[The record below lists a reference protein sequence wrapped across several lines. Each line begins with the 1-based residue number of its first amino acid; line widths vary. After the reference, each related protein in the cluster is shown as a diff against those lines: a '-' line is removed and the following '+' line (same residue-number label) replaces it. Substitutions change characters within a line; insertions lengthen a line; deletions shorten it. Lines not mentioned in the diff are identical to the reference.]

1 MVERMLCGSGL
12 SDEPSPGPKFEKGMS
27 GQSGP
32 ADFRGHMLDL
42 DEDEDLEVFSKTET
56 RQDNIELSSLQKECA
71 KDAHGVVSLIQNTS
85 MADGSPMP
93 NSPGSMVNQYRLE
106 EDDEEQKDANFKDL
120 FITVDNPESHVTAIE
135 TFIMYR
141 VMTKTTRSEFDSSE
155 YEVRRRYQDFLW
167 LRSRLE
173 ENHPTLIV
181 HPLPEKFV
189 MKGMVER
196 FNDDFIETRRKALH
210 RFLNKISEHPILS
223 YSQHFKVFLTAEEL
237 LSHKKQGPGFLSRM
251 GETVRAVANSV
262 RGLRNRPEEFTLMQE
277 YVEDFSNKICSV
289 DKVTQ
294 RIIKEQKEYLDE
306 LKQYSPA
313 YTQWA
318 GSEEELAEPL
328 KGVASCVER
337 CSKETEEQIHHLSEV
352 LVPALHEYV
361 LCAETLKAVMRR
373 RDNIQAEFEA
383 KNEALA
389 SRKVDQEAVFS
400 HWFVCF
406 DWQLQEEVDGLADK
420 VELANNALK
429 GDWCRWRN
437 SMRTDLKSAFI
448 STAEK
453 NMEYYEKV
461 SSPLKTNTFF
471 FNHTVKPQNFS

>member
-1 MVERMLCGSGL
+1 
-12 SDEPSPGPKFEKGMS
+12 MS
-27 GQSGP
+27 GQAVP
-32 ADFRGHMLDL
+32 ADFSGHMLDL
-42 DEDEDLEVFSKTET
+42 DEDEDLEVFSK
-56 RQDNIELSSLQKECA
+56 
-71 KDAHGVVSLIQNTS
+71 NTS
-85 MADGSPMP
+85 LADGSPVP
-93 NSPGSMVNQYRLE
+93 ISPSSMVNQYRLE
-106 EDDEEQKDANFKDL
+106 EDEDTKDIFV
-120 FITVDNPESHVTAIE
+120 TVDNPESQVTAIE

-141 VMTKTTRSEFDSSE
+141 VVTKTTRSEFDSSE

-173 ENHPTLIV
+173 ESHPTLIV

-196 FNDDFIETRRKALH
+196 FNEDFIETRRRALH

-223 YSQHFKVFLTAEEL
+223 CSQHFKVFLTAQEL
-237 LSHKKQGPGFLSRM
+237 LSVRKQGPGFLSRM

-262 RGLRNRPEEFTLMQE
+262 RGLRSRPEEFTLMQE
-277 YVEDFSNKICSV
+277 YVEEFSNKVCSV

-306 LKQYSPA
+306 LKQYSPS

-328 KGVASCVER
+328 KGVAGCVER
-337 CSKETEEQIHHLSEV
+337 CGKETEAQIHHLSEV

-361 LCAETLKAVMRR
+361 LCGETLKAVIRR

-389 SRKVDQEAVFS
+389 SRKVDQEA
-400 HWFVCF
+400 
-406 DWQLQEEVDGLADK
+406 LQEEVDGLADR
-420 VELANNALK
+420 VELASNALK
-429 GDWCRWRN
+429 GDWSRWQS

-453 NMEYYEKV
+453 NVEYYEKCLAV
-461 SSPLKTNTFF
+461 WESFLLSQRAEPGE
-471 FNHTVKPQNFS
+471 QRDEEDAS

>member
-1 MVERMLCGSGL
+1 
-12 SDEPSPGPKFEKGMS
+12 MS
-27 GQSGP
+27 GQTVP
-32 ADFRGHMLDL
+32 ADFSGHMLDL
-42 DEDEDLEVFSKTET
+42 DEDEDLEVFSK
-56 RQDNIELSSLQKECA
+56 
-71 KDAHGVVSLIQNTS
+71 NTS
-85 MADGSPMP
+85 LADGGPMP
-93 NSPGSMVNQYRLE
+93 NSPSSMVNQYRLE
-106 EDDEEQKDANFKDL
+106 EDEEEEQQQQQQQDAHTKDI

-141 VMTKTTRSEFDSSE
+141 VLTKTTCSEFDSSE

-223 YSQHFKVFLTAEEL
+223 YSPHFKVFLTAQEL
-237 LSHKKQGPGFLSRM
+237 SSHRKQGPGFLSRM
-251 GETVRAVANSV
+251 GETVKAMANSV
-262 RGLRNRPEEFTLMQE
+262 RGLRSRPEEFTVMQE

-294 RIIKEQKEYLDE
+294 RIIKEQREYLDE
-306 LKQYSPA
+306 LKQYTPT

-318 GSEEELAEPL
+318 ESEEELADQL
-328 KGVASCVER
+328 KGVASCAER
-337 CSKETEEQIHHLSEV
+337 CSKETEEHIHHMSEV

-361 LCAETLKAVMRR
+361 LCSETVKAVMRR
-373 RDNIQAEFEA
+373 RDNIQADYEA

-389 SRKVDQEAVFS
+389 SRKVDQEA
-400 HWFVCF
+400 
-406 DWQLQEEVDGLADK
+406 LQEEVDGLADR
-420 VELANNALK
+420 VEQANNALK
-429 GDWCRWRN
+429 GDWSRWQDN
-437 SMRTDLKSAFI
+437 MRTDLRSAFVC
-448 STAEK
+448 TAEK
-453 NMEYYEKV
+453 NVEYYEKCLAV
-461 SSPLKTNTFF
+461 WESFLLS
-471 FNHTVKPQNFS
+471 QNPEGREQGDVEDAS

>member
-1 MVERMLCGSGL
+1 
-12 SDEPSPGPKFEKGMS
+12 MS
-27 GQSGP
+27 EQAVP
-32 ADFRGHMLDL
+32 ADFSGHMLDL
-42 DEDEDLEVFSKTET
+42 DEDEDLEVFSK
-56 RQDNIELSSLQKECA
+56 
-71 KDAHGVVSLIQNTS
+71 NTS
-85 MADGSPMP
+85 LADGSPMP
-93 NSPGSMVNQYRLE
+93 NSPSSMVNQYRLE
-106 EDDEEQKDANFKDL
+106 EDELEQHDANTKDL

-141 VMTKTTRSEFDSSE
+141 VTTKTTRSEFDSSE
-155 YEVRRRYQDFLW
+155 YEVLRRYQDFLW

-223 YSQHFKVFLTAEEL
+223 YSQHFEVFLTAQEL
-237 LSHKKQGPGFLSRM
+237 SSHKKQGPGFLSRM

-262 RGLRNRPEEFTLMQE
+262 RGLRSRPEEFTVMQE
-277 YVEDFSNKICSV
+277 YVEDFSNKISSV

-294 RIIKEQKEYLDE
+294 RIIKEQREYLDE
-306 LKQYSPA
+306 LKQYTPT

-318 GSEEELAEPL
+318 ALEEELGDPL

-337 CSKETEEQIHHLSEV
+337 CSNETEDQIHHLSES

-361 LCAETLKAVMRR
+361 LCAETVKAVMRR
-373 RDNIQAEFEA
+373 RDNIQADFET

-389 SRKVDQEAVFS
+389 SRKVDQEA
-400 HWFVCF
+400 
-406 DWQLQEEVDGLADK
+406 LQEEVDGLSDRM
-420 VELANNALK
+420 EQANNALK
-429 GDWCRWRN
+429 GDWSRWQE

-448 STAEK
+448 CTAEK
-453 NMEYYEKV
+453 NVEYYEKCLAV
-461 SSPLKTNTFF
+461 WESFLLSQRPE
-471 FNHTVKPQNFS
+471 PSEQRDMEDAS

>member
-1 MVERMLCGSGL
+1 
-12 SDEPSPGPKFEKGMS
+12 MS
-27 GQSGP
+27 GQTVP
-32 ADFRGHMLDL
+32 ADFSGHMLDL
-42 DEDEDLEVFSKTET
+42 DEDEDLEVFSK
-56 RQDNIELSSLQKECA
+56 
-71 KDAHGVVSLIQNTS
+71 NTS
-85 MADGSPMP
+85 LADGGPMP
-93 NSPGSMVNQYRLE
+93 NSPSSMVNQYRLE
-106 EDDEEQKDANFKDL
+106 EDEEEQEEQHQQQQQDAHTKDI

-141 VMTKTTRSEFDSSE
+141 VLTKTTCSEFDSSE

-223 YSQHFKVFLTAEEL
+223 YSPHFKVFLTAQEL
-237 LSHKKQGPGFLSRM
+237 SSHRKQGPGFLSRM
-251 GETVRAVANSV
+251 GETVKAMANSV
-262 RGLRNRPEEFTLMQE
+262 RGLRSRPEEFTVMQE

-294 RIIKEQKEYLDE
+294 RIIKEQREYLDE
-306 LKQYSPA
+306 LKQYTPT

-318 GSEEELAEPL
+318 ESEEELADQL
-328 KGVASCVER
+328 KGVASCAER
-337 CSKETEEQIHHLSEV
+337 CSKETEEHIHHMSEV

-361 LCAETLKAVMRR
+361 LCSETVKAVMRR
-373 RDNIQAEFEA
+373 RDNIQADYEA

-389 SRKVDQEAVFS
+389 SRKVDQEA
-400 HWFVCF
+400 
-406 DWQLQEEVDGLADK
+406 LQEEVDGLADR
-420 VELANNALK
+420 VEQANNALK
-429 GDWCRWRN
+429 GDWSRWQDN
-437 SMRTDLKSAFI
+437 MRTDLRSAFVC
-448 STAEK
+448 TAEK
-453 NMEYYEKV
+453 NVEYYEKCLAV
-461 SSPLKTNTFF
+461 WESFLLS
-471 FNHTVKPQNFS
+471 QNPEAREQGDIEDAS

>member
-1 MVERMLCGSGL
+1 
-12 SDEPSPGPKFEKGMS
+12 MS
-27 GQSGP
+27 GQSVP
-32 ADFRGHMLDL
+32 ADFSGNMLDL
-42 DEDEDLEVFSKTET
+42 DEDDDLEVFSK
-56 RQDNIELSSLQKECA
+56 
-71 KDAHGVVSLIQNTS
+71 NTS
-85 MADGSPMP
+85 LADGSPMP
-93 NSPGSMVNQYRLE
+93 NSPSSMVNQYRLE
-106 EDDEEQKDANFKDL
+106 EDEEEQLDANTKDL
-120 FITVDNPESHVTAIE
+120 FIDVDNPESHVTAIE

-141 VMTKTTRSEFDSSE
+141 VLTKTTRSEFDSSE

-210 RFLNKISEHPILS
+210 RFLNKISAHPILS
-223 YSQHFKVFLTAEEL
+223 YSQHLKVFLTAQEL
-237 LSHKKQGPGFLSRM
+237 SSHRKQGPGFLSRM

-262 RGLRNRPEEFTLMQE
+262 RGLRSRPEEFTQMQE

-294 RIIKEQKEYLDE
+294 RIIKEQREYVDE
-306 LKQYSPA
+306 LKQYSPT

-318 GSEEELAEPL
+318 GSEEELAESL
-328 KGVASCVER
+328 NGVASCVER
-337 CSKETEEQIHHLSEV
+337 CSKETEEQIYHLSEV
-352 LVPALHEYV
+352 LVPTLHEYV

-383 KNEALA
+383 KSEALA
-389 SRKVDQEAVFS
+389 SRKADQDA
-400 HWFVCF
+400 
-406 DWQLQEEVDGLADK
+406 LQEEVDGLADR

-429 GDWCRWRN
+429 GDWARWQNIMRN
-437 SMRTDLKSAFI
+437 DLKSAFI

-453 NMEYYEKV
+453 NMEYYEKCLAV
-461 SSPLKTNTFF
+461 WESFLLSQRVDPSEQRDVEDT
-471 FNHTVKPQNFS
+471 S

>member
-1 MVERMLCGSGL
+1 
-12 SDEPSPGPKFEKGMS
+12 MS
-27 GQSGP
+27 GQTVP
-32 ADFRGHMLDL
+32 ADFSGHMLDL
-42 DEDEDLEVFSKTET
+42 DEDEDLEVFSK
-56 RQDNIELSSLQKECA
+56 
-71 KDAHGVVSLIQNTS
+71 NTS
-85 MADGSPMP
+85 LADGSPMP
-93 NSPGSMVNQYRLE
+93 NSPSSSSMVNQYTMQE
-106 EDDEEQKDANFKDL
+106 EEEEEQDANAKDI
-120 FITVDNPESHVTAIE
+120 FITVDNPESQVTAIE

-141 VMTKTTRSEFDSSE
+141 VVTKTTRSEFDSCE

-196 FNDDFIETRRKALH
+196 FNDDFIETRRRALH
-210 RFLNKISEHPILS
+210 RFLNKISEHPPILS
-223 YSQHFKVFLTAEEL
+223 YSQHFKVFLTAQEL
-237 LSHKKQGPGFLSRM
+237 QSHRKQGPGFLSRM

-262 RGLRNRPEEFTLMQE
+262 RGLRSRPEEFTVMQE

-294 RIIKEQKEYLDE
+294 RIIKEQREYVDE
-306 LKQYSPA
+306 LKQYIPT

-318 GSEEELAEPL
+318 SYEEELAEPL

-383 KNEALA
+383 KSEALA
-389 SRKVDQEAVFS
+389 SRKVDQEA
-400 HWFVCF
+400 
-406 DWQLQEEVDGLADK
+406 LQEEVDGLADR

-429 GDWCRWRN
+429 GDWSRWQS
-437 SMRTDLKSAFI
+437 SMRTDLKSAFLA
-448 STAEK
+448 TAEK
-453 NMEYYEKV
+453 NMLYYEKCLAVWESFLLSQRAEPSEQKDGDDV
-461 SSPLKTNTFF
+461 S
-471 FNHTVKPQNFS
+471 